1 MAVPADPGLRA
12 LRIKYNQTCEGSE
25 IRHACMGIFFF
36 FWEGWGVNL
45 WSRLVLLEALGLR
58 GGFDFH
64 PYSIIPVT

>member
-1 MAVPADPGLRA
+1 MKARKFGM
-12 LRIKYNQTCEGSE
+12 
-25 IRHACMGIFFF
+25 HAWEFFF
-36 FWEGWGVNL
+36 FFGRGGGVNL